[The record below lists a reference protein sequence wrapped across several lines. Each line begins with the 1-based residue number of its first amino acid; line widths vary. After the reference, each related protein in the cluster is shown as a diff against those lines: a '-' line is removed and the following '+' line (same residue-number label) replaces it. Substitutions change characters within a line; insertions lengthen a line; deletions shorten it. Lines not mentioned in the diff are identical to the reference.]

1 MNFEWDSGSTLS
13 DAFGKLINNSFLSDI
28 EFSFPDGRSLYA
40 HSFVLCMRSKTYFD
54 TFKSSIGKEKR
65 VAVEDT
71 DYETLLEFLN
81 HIYSDVPTV
90 SDNNPIDVFRLA
102 KKYCVDYLEK
112 KCITA
117 ILRDLKYNTACELL
131 ESCGEEE
138 GWGLIEEKVVEFIAS
153 NYMKVISDESFLN
166 IKSETLQTIL
176 ELDPVSNDNEREIF
190 KYVMQWATRAC
201 EKEDDDVDGMNKR
214 MQLSENL
221 KLIRFAA
228 MTLDEFNMCMND
240 EPDLLIDMEISAIRS
255 NIETGITNPYGFL
268 DEKRT
273 ILSNVIENLVLS
285 EHGKVFCASNIL
297 PTLFS
302 TSKTYSM
309 SFSVRPSVLL
319 TGLYILCARGNVKI
333 SIMIDDDEIY
343 SIKCSSFSGNKKL
356 TIRPKLRLI
365 PDKMYKIEYS
375 YFNAESIEVAGWG
388 TTDYTY
394 VDDANNNSAFGDV
407 EWKFHEL
414 CPHINQLFYNY

>member
-1 MNFEWDSGSTLS
+1 MNFEWDSANTLS

-28 EFSFPDGRSLYA
+28 EFSFPDGRSLFA

-54 TFKSSIGKEKR
+54 TFRSSIGKEKK

-81 HIYSDVPTV
+81 HIYTDVPEV
-90 SDNNPIDVFRLA
+90 SDESPIDVFRLA
-102 KKYCVDYLEK
+102 KKYNVDYLEK
-112 KCITA
+112 KCITT
-117 ILRDLKYNTACELL
+117 IVRGITHNTACELL

-138 GWGLIEEKVVEFIAS
+138 GWGLIEEKVLEFIAC
-153 NYMKVISDESFLN
+153 NYLKVMSDESFLD
-166 IKSETLQTIL
+166 IKSETLQSIL
-176 ELDPVSNDNEREIF
+176 ELDPVSSDNERAIF
-190 KYVMQWATRAC
+190 ECVMQWATQAC
-201 EKEDDDVDGMNKR
+201 VKEDDDVDGINKR

-228 MTLDEFNMCMND
+228 MTLEDFDACLKQ
-240 EPDLLIDMEISAIRS
+240 EPDLLIEMEIAAIRA
-255 NIETGITNPYGFL
+255 NIETHVRNSYGFL

-273 ILSNVIENLVLS
+273 ILLNVIENLVLPQ
-285 EHGKVFCASNIL
+285 HGKVFCASNLL
-297 PTLFS
+297 PTLYPTS
-302 TSKTYSM
+302 TTYSL

-319 TGLYILCARGNVKI
+319 TGLYILCPNGNVKI
-333 SIMIDDDEIY
+333 NIMNEDDEIY
-343 SIKCSSFSGNKKL
+343 SIECKSFSGNKRL

-365 PDKMYKIEYS
+365 PDQTYKIEYS
-375 YFNAESIEVAGWG
+375 YSRAESIEVAGWG
-388 TTDYTY
+388 TNYTY
-394 VDDANNNSAFGDV
+394 VDDALNNSAFGDV